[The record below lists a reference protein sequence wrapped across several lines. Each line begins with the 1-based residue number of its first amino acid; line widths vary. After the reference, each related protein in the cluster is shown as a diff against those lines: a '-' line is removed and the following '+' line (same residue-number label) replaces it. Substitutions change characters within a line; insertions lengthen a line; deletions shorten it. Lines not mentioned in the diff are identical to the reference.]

1 MRADDV
7 AMRAD
12 DVAGKVYQALPF
24 TANKPALL
32 APTRRWS
39 TVSLGLADVARHVIQ
54 CNYTLV
60 Y

>member
-1 MRADDV
+1 MRV
-7 AMRAD
+7 D
-12 DVAGKVYQALPF
+12 DVAGKVYLQALPF

-39 TVSLGLADVARHVIQ
+39 TVSLGLADIACHVIH
-54 CNYTLV
+54 CMYTLV

>member
-1 MRADDV
+1 MRVYDE
-7 AMRAD
+7 
-12 DVAGKVYQALPF
+12 AGKVYQALPF

-39 TVSLGLADVARHVIQ
+39 TVSLGLADNACHVIH
-54 CNYTLV
+54 CMYTLV